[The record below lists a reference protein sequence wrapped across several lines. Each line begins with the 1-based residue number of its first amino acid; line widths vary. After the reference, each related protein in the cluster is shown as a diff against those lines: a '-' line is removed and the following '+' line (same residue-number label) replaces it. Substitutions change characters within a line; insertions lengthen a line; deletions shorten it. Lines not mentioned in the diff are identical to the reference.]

1 MESTSMI
8 SFIWDFLSDDVAIW
22 DGFHSPMLSW
32 LGSLAI
38 LAFFLWHAA
47 RLITNVGV
55 VQRCYGRVWPT
66 LKKLAVGRKAVGQEW
81 QSIQALAES
90 DRQLGRPLPRP
101 SRIDLDDV
109 QTLDAA
115 MRREPLLEQAWFHYR
130 KTFVI
135 ERTAW
140 FIEPRVFS
148 TRSASEFFTQDV
160 LAARLNLPFY
170 NQLPSLITG
179 LGLLFT
185 FLAIL
190 IGLSKL
196 HADGSQIVGIQGLI
210 NGLAGKFLTS
220 IIGLI
225 CANLFVLIEKSLFHR
240 FTLIQ
245 QQFLTLLD
253 ELFPRKTMEQMLENF
268 NPNGQPGAVP
278 TVAPAAVPA
287 DLADRLAATVGDR
300 LTSAISAMTTTMQT
314 LTARG
319 AGDAYPAYERLAEDM
334 ARAIK
339 REMSTPLHELN
350 QAIQELT
357 RSVAGLRSESR
368 ERDGGGSPAIRFNG
382 EDPTVAE
389 EHEPCDGA
397 MAGLRWFATWHEQT
411 PA

>member
-8 SFIWDFLSDDVAIW
+8 SFVWDFLSEDVAIW
-22 DGFHSPMLSW
+22 DGLHSPMLSW
-32 LGSLAI
+32 LGSLAL

-47 RLITNVGV
+47 RLITNVAV
-55 VQRCYGRVWPT
+55 VQRCYARVWPT

-101 SRIDLDDV
+101 SRVDLDDV
-109 QTLDAA
+109 QALDTA

-140 FIEPRVFS
+140 FIEPRVFT
-148 TRSASEFFTQDV
+148 TRSASDFFTQDV

-170 NQLPSLITG
+170 HQLPSLITG

-240 FTLIQ
+240 FTLTQ
-245 QQFLTLLD
+245 QRFLTLLD

-268 NPNGQPGAVP
+268 NPAGQPAG
-278 TVAPAAVPA
+278 TAVPA
-287 DLADRLAATVGDR
+287 PVPGDLADRLAATVGDR
-300 LTSAISAMTTTMQT
+300 LTTAISAMTTTLQAV
-314 LTARG
+314 TARG
-319 AGDAYPAYERLAEDM
+319 TGETYPVYEQLADDM

-339 REMSTPLHELN
+339 REMSAPLHELN

-357 RSVAGLRSESR
+357 RSVAGLRSEPR
-368 ERDGGGSPAIRFNG
+368 ERDARGATSLRFDKEAG
-382 EDPTVAE
+382 TACE
-389 EHEPCDGA
+389 EETPCDGA
-397 MAGLRWFATWHEQT
+397 MVGLRWFANWQEQS

>member
-1 MESTSMI
+1 
-8 SFIWDFLSDDVAIW
+8 
-22 DGFHSPMLSW
+22 
-32 LGSLAI
+32 
-38 LAFFLWHAA
+38 
-47 RLITNVGV
+47 
-55 VQRCYGRVWPT
+55 
-66 LKKLAVGRKAVGQEW
+66 VGRKTVGQEW

-170 NQLPSLITG
+170 HQLPSLITG

-268 NPNGQPGAVP
+268 NPAGQSATTAATPA
-278 TVAPAAVPA
+278 AAVPG
-287 DLADRLAATVGDR
+287 DLAERLAATVGDR
-300 LTSAISAMTTTMQT
+300 LTTAVSAMTTTMQA

-319 AGDAYPAYERLAEDM
+319 TGEAHPAYERLAEDM
-334 ARAIK
+334 ACAIK
-339 REMSTPLHELN
+339 REMAAPLRELN

-357 RSVAGLRSESR
+357 RSVAGLRSEPR
-368 ERDGGGSPAIRFNG
+368 ESEAVGAGARRFNG
-382 EDPTVAE
+382 EAATPNE
-389 EHEPCDGA
+389 EDEPCDEA
-397 MAGLRWFATWHEQT
+397 MAGLRWFADWQERS

>member
-8 SFIWDFLSDDVAIW
+8 SFIWDFLSEDVAIW
-22 DGFHSPMLSW
+22 DGLHSPMLSW

-38 LAFFLWHAA
+38 LVFFLWHAA
-47 RLITNVGV
+47 RLITNVSV

-66 LKKLAVGRKAVGQEW
+66 LKKLAVGRKTVGQEW

-101 SRIDLDDV
+101 SRVDLEDV
-109 QTLDAA
+109 QALDAA

-140 FIEPRVFS
+140 FIEPRVFT

-170 NQLPSLITG
+170 HQLPSLITG

-190 IGLSKL
+190 IGLSTL
-196 HADGSQIVGIQGLI
+196 QQR
-210 NGLAGKFLTS
+210 FLTM
-220 IIGLI
+220 
-225 CANLFVLIEKSLFHR
+225 
-240 FTLIQ
+240 
-245 QQFLTLLD
+245 LD

-268 NPNGQPGAVP
+268 NPAAQPA
-278 TVAPAAVPA
+278 TASTATPAAVPA

-300 LTSAISAMTTTMQT
+300 LTTAVSAMTTTMQA
-314 LTARG
+314 LAARG
-319 AGDAYPAYERLAEDM
+319 SGEAHPAYERLAEDM
-334 ARAIK
+334 ACAIK
-339 REMSTPLHELN
+339 REMAVPLRELN

-357 RSVAGLRSESR
+357 RSVSGLQTAPR
-368 ERDGGGSPAIRFNG
+368 ERDVPGSMRPRFN
-382 EDPTVAE
+382 E
-389 EHEPCDGA
+389 EAPGINEESEPCDGA
-397 MAGLRWFATWHEQT
+397 MAGLRWFASWHEQT

>member
-1 MESTSMI
+1 MEATSTI
-8 SFIWDFLSDDVAIW
+8 AFIWELLSEDVAVW
-22 DGFHSPMLSW
+22 DGLHSPMLSW
-32 LGSLAI
+32 LGSLGI
-38 LAFFLWHAA
+38 LVFFLWHVT
-47 RLITNVGV
+47 RLMVNVSV

-66 LKKLAVGRKAVGQEW
+66 LKKLAVGRKTVGQEW
-81 QSIQALAES
+81 QSIQAMAES

-148 TRSASEFFTQDV
+148 TRAASEFFTQDV

-170 NQLPSLITG
+170 HQLPSLITG

-245 QQFLTLLD
+245 QRFLTLLD

-268 NPNGQPGAVP
+268 NPAGQSSI
-278 TVAPAAVPA
+278 AAVTAPQPVVPG
-287 DLADRLAATVGDR
+287 DLAERLAATVGER
-300 LTSAISAMTTTMQT
+300 LTSALSALTTTMQG

-319 AGDAYPAYERLAEDM
+319 NGEAAPSYEHLAEDM

-339 REMSTPLHELN
+339 REMAAPIHELN
-350 QAIQELT
+350 QAIQDLT
-357 RSVAGLRSESR
+357 RSVAGLRNEREAVATTERRLDVKEPASSE
-368 ERDGGGSPAIRFNG
+368 EG
-382 EDPTVAE
+382 
-389 EHEPCDGA
+389 EPCEPA
-397 MAGLRWFATWHEQT
+397 MSGLRWFANWHERS

>member
-1 MESTSMI
+1 MEATSTI
-8 SFIWDFLSDDVAIW
+8 AFIWEFLSGDVAVW
-22 DGFHSPMLSW
+22 DGLHSPMLSW
-32 LGSLAI
+32 LGSLGI
-38 LAFFLWHAA
+38 LAFFLWHVA

-66 LKKLAVGRKAVGQEW
+66 LEKLAVGRKTVGQEW

-90 DRQLGRPLPRP
+90 NRQMGRPLPRP
-101 SRIDLDDV
+101 SRIDLEDV
-109 QTLDAA
+109 QALDAA

-148 TRSASEFFTQDV
+148 TRAASEFFTQDV

-170 NQLPSLITG
+170 HQLPSLITG
-179 LGLLFT
+179 IGLLFT

-196 HADGSQIVGIQGLI
+196 HADGSEIVGIQGLI

-220 IIGLI
+220 IVGLI

-240 FTLIQ
+240 FTLTQ
-245 QQFLTLLD
+245 QRFLTLLD

-268 NPNGQPGAVP
+268 NPSGQPSVAAV
-278 TVAPAAVPA
+278 PAAVPG
-287 DLADRLAATVGDR
+287 DLAERLAATVGDR
-300 LTSAISAMTTTMQT
+300 LTTSISALTTAMQA
-314 LTARG
+314 LTTRG
-319 AGDAYPAYERLAEDM
+319 TGEGQPTYEHLAEDM

-339 REMSTPLHELN
+339 REMAAPIHELN
-350 QAIQELT
+350 QAIQDLT
-357 RSVAGLRSESR
+357 RSVAGLRNGRHDR
-368 ERDGGGSPAIRFNG
+368 EAVDGTERRTDAEPPAFG
-382 EDPTVAE
+382 EAVEACDP
-389 EHEPCDGA
+389 A
-397 MAGLRWFATWHEQT
+397 MSGLRWFANWHERS

>member
-1 MESTSMI
+1 MEATPAI
-8 SFIWDFLSDDVAIW
+8 SFIWDFLSEDVAVW
-22 DGFHSPMLSW
+22 DGLHSPMLSW
-32 LGSLAI
+32 LGSLGI

-47 RLITNVGV
+47 RLITNVSV

-66 LKKLAVGRKAVGQEW
+66 LKKLAVGRKTVGQEW

-101 SRIDLDDV
+101 SRIDLEDV
-109 QTLDAA
+109 QALDTA

-148 TRSASEFFTQDV
+148 TRAASEFFTQDV

-170 NQLPSLITG
+170 HQLPSLITG

-240 FTLIQ
+240 FTLDQ
-245 QQFLTLLD
+245 QRFLALLD

-268 NPNGQPGAVP
+268 SPSGQPAAGVAPVAVP
-278 TVAPAAVPA
+278 GH
-287 DLADRLAATVGDR
+287 LAATVGDR
-300 LTSAISAMTTTMQT
+300 LTTAISALTTTMQT
-314 LTARG
+314 LATRG
-319 AGDAYPAYERLAEDM
+319 NGEGPAVYERLAEDM
-334 ARAIK
+334 AKAIK
-339 REMSTPLHELN
+339 REMVAPIQDLN

-357 RSVAGLRSESR
+357 RSVAGLRNERHEREAIGAPALRFEGETPAASEQ
-368 ERDGGGSPAIRFNG
+368 EA
-382 EDPTVAE
+382 
-389 EHEPCDGA
+389 PCDAA
-397 MAGLRWFATWHEQT
+397 MSGLRWFANWHERS

>member
-1 MESTSMI
+1 MEASSTI
-8 SFIWDFLSDDVAIW
+8 AFIWELLSEDVALW
-22 DGFHSPMLSW
+22 DGLHSPMLSW
-32 LGSLAI
+32 LGSLGI
-38 LAFFLWHAA
+38 LAFFLWHAVS
-47 RLITNVGV
+47 LVINVSV

-66 LKKLAVGRKAVGQEW
+66 LKKLAVGRKTVGQEW
-81 QSIQALAES
+81 QSIQAMAES

-148 TRSASEFFTQDV
+148 TRAASEFFTQDI
-160 LAARLNLPFY
+160 LAARLNVPFY
-170 NQLPSLITG
+170 HQLPSLITG

-240 FTLIQ
+240 FTLTQ
-245 QQFLTLLD
+245 QRFLTLLD

-268 NPNGQPGAVP
+268 NPAGQSSITAVASP
-278 TVAPAAVPA
+278 QPAVPA
-287 DLADRLAATVGDR
+287 DLPERLAAAVGDR
-300 LTSAISAMTTTMQT
+300 LTGAISALTTTVQG
-314 LTARG
+314 LTVRG
-319 AGDAYPAYERLAEDM
+319 NGESPSAYEHLAEDM
-334 ARAIK
+334 ARAMK
-339 REMSTPLHELN
+339 REMAAPIHELN
-350 QAIQELT
+350 QAIQELA
-357 RSVAGLRSESR
+357 RSVAGLRN
-368 ERDGGGSPAIRFNG
+368 ERGVVATVERRLDVTEPASG
-382 EDPTVAE
+382 EEA
-389 EHEPCDGA
+389 EPCEPA
-397 MAGLRWFATWHEQT
+397 MSGLRWFANWHERS

>member
-8 SFIWDFLSDDVAIW
+8 SLAWEFLSDDVAIW
-22 DGFHSPMLSW
+22 DGLHSPMLSW

-47 RLITNVGV
+47 RLITNVGL
-55 VQRCYGRVWPT
+55 VQRCYTRVWPI
-66 LKKLAVGRKAVGQEW
+66 LKKLAVGRKTVGQEW

-101 SRIDLDDV
+101 SRVDLEDV
-109 QTLDAA
+109 QALDAA

-140 FIEPRVFS
+140 FIEPRVFT

-170 NQLPSLITG
+170 HQLPSLITG

-240 FTLIQ
+240 FTIIQ
-245 QQFLTLLD
+245 QRFLTILD

-268 NPNGQPGAVP
+268 NPAAQPA
-278 TVAPAAVPA
+278 TAFTATPATVPA

-300 LTSAISAMTTTMQT
+300 LTTAVSAMTTTMQA
-314 LTARG
+314 LAARG
-319 AGDAYPAYERLAEDM
+319 TGEAHPAYERLAEDM
-334 ARAIK
+334 ACAIK
-339 REMSTPLHELN
+339 REMATPLRELN

-357 RSVAGLRSESR
+357 RSVAGLRTESR
-368 ERDGGGSPAIRFNG
+368 ERDAAGSTRPRFNEEAAG
-382 EDPTVAE
+382 IDAE
-389 EHEPCDGA
+389 NEPCDGA
-397 MAGLRWFATWHEQT
+397 MAGLRWFASWHEQT

>member
-1 MESTSMI
+1 MEASSTI
-8 SFIWDFLSDDVAIW
+8 AFIWELLSEDVALW
-22 DGFHSPMLSW
+22 DGLHSPMLSW
-32 LGSLAI
+32 LGSLGI
-38 LAFFLWHAA
+38 LAFFLWHAVS
-47 RLITNVGV
+47 LVINVSV

-66 LKKLAVGRKAVGQEW
+66 LKKLAVGRKTVGQEW
-81 QSIQALAES
+81 QSIQAMAES

-148 TRSASEFFTQDV
+148 TRAASEFFTQDV
-160 LAARLNLPFY
+160 LAARLNVPFY
-170 NQLPSLITG
+170 HQLPSLITG

-240 FTLIQ
+240 FTLTQ
-245 QQFLTLLD
+245 QRFLTLLD

-268 NPNGQPGAVP
+268 NPAGQSSVTAVASP
-278 TVAPAAVPA
+278 QPAVPA
-287 DLADRLAATVGDR
+287 DLPERLAAAVGDR
-300 LTSAISAMTTTMQT
+300 LTGAISALTTTVQG
-314 LTARG
+314 LTVRG
-319 AGDAYPAYERLAEDM
+319 NGESPSAYEHLAEDM
-334 ARAIK
+334 ARAMK
-339 REMSTPLHELN
+339 REMAAPIHELN
-350 QAIQELT
+350 QAIQELA
-357 RSVAGLRSESR
+357 RSVAGLRN
-368 ERDGGGSPAIRFNG
+368 ERGVVATVERRLDVTEPASG
-382 EDPTVAE
+382 EEA
-389 EHEPCDGA
+389 EPCEPA
-397 MAGLRWFATWHEQT
+397 MSGLRWFANWHERS

>member
-1 MESTSMI
+1 
-8 SFIWDFLSDDVAIW
+8 
-22 DGFHSPMLSW
+22 
-32 LGSLAI
+32 
-38 LAFFLWHAA
+38 
-47 RLITNVGV
+47 
-55 VQRCYGRVWPT
+55 
-66 LKKLAVGRKAVGQEW
+66 LKKLAVGRKTVGQEW

-90 DRQLGRPLPRP
+90 NKQLRQPLPRP

-148 TRSASEFFTQDV
+148 TRTAAEFFTQDV

-170 NQLPSLITG
+170 HQLPSLITG
-179 LGLLFT
+179 IGLLFT

-240 FTLIQ
+240 FALTQ
-245 QQFLTLLD
+245 QRFLTVLD

-268 NPNGQPGAVP
+268 NPAGQPSI
-278 TVAPAAVPA
+278 AAVTAPQPA
-287 DLADRLAATVGDR
+287 IPGDLAERLAATVGDR
-300 LTSAISAMTTTMQT
+300 LTAAISALSTTMQSMT
-314 LTARG
+314 VHG
-319 AGDAYPAYERLAEDM
+319 NGEGPSVYEHLADDM

-339 REMSTPLHELN
+339 REMAAPIHELN
-350 QAIQELT
+350 QAIQDLT
-357 RSVAGLRSESR
+357 RSVTGLRN
-368 ERDGGGSPAIRFNG
+368 ERAAAGTAEHRSDGKQAATG
-382 EDPTVAE
+382 EE
-389 EHEPCDGA
+389 GEPCDPA
-397 MAGLRWFATWHEQT
+397 MSGLRWFASWHEQS

>member
-8 SFIWDFLSDDVAIW
+8 SFLWDFLSDDVAIW

-38 LAFFLWHAA
+38 LVFFLWHAA

-66 LKKLAVGRKAVGQEW
+66 LKKLAVGRKTVGQEW

-90 DRQLGRPLPRP
+90 DRQLGRSLPRP

-160 LAARLNLPFY
+160 LATRLNLPFY
-170 NQLPSLITG
+170 HQLPSLITG

-268 NPNGQPGAVP
+268 NPNGQPGAAP
-278 TVAPAAVPA
+278 TVAPAAVPN

-319 AGDAYPAYERLAEDM
+319 TGDAHPAYERLAEDM

-357 RSVAGLRSESR
+357 RSVAGLRSDSR
-368 ERDGGGSPAIRFNG
+368 ERDGAGASVIRFNA
-382 EDPTVAE
+382 EEPTAAE

-397 MAGLRWFATWHEQT
+397 MAGLRWFATWHERT

>member
-1 MESTSMI
+1 MEASSTI
-8 SFIWDFLSDDVAIW
+8 AFIWELLSEDVALW
-22 DGFHSPMLSW
+22 DGLHSPMLSW
-32 LGSLAI
+32 LGSLGI
-38 LAFFLWHAA
+38 LAFFLWHAVS
-47 RLITNVGV
+47 LMINVSV

-66 LKKLAVGRKAVGQEW
+66 LKKLAVGRKTVGQEW
-81 QSIQALAES
+81 QSIQAMAES

-148 TRSASEFFTQDV
+148 TRAASEFFTQDV
-160 LAARLNLPFY
+160 LAARLNVPFY
-170 NQLPSLITG
+170 HQLPSLITG

-240 FTLIQ
+240 FTLTQ
-245 QQFLTLLD
+245 QRFLTLLD

-268 NPNGQPGAVP
+268 NPAGQSSITAVTP
-278 TVAPAAVPA
+278 PQPAVPA
-287 DLADRLAATVGDR
+287 DLPERLAAAVGDR
-300 LTSAISAMTTTMQT
+300 LTSAISALATTMQG
-314 LTARG
+314 LTVRG
-319 AGDAYPAYERLAEDM
+319 NGESPSAYEHLAEDM
-334 ARAIK
+334 ARAMK
-339 REMSTPLHELN
+339 REVAAPIHELN

-357 RSVAGLRSESR
+357 RSVAGLRNER
-368 ERDGGGSPAIRFNG
+368 EAVATAERRLDVTEPASG
-382 EDPTVAE
+382 EEAAPC
-389 EHEPCDGA
+389 EPA
-397 MAGLRWFATWHEQT
+397 MSGLRWFANWHERS

>member
-1 MESTSMI
+1 MDATSTI
-8 SFIWDFLSDDVAIW
+8 SFIWDFLSQDIAVW
-22 DGFHSPMLSW
+22 RGLHSPMLSW
-32 LGSLAI
+32 LGSLGI
-38 LAFFLWHAA
+38 LAFFLWHVA
-47 RLITNVGV
+47 RLITNVVV
-55 VQRCYGRVWPT
+55 VQRCYGRVWPA
-66 LKKLAVGRKAVGQEW
+66 LKKLAVGRKTVGQEW

-101 SRIDLDDV
+101 SRIDLEDV

-148 TRSASEFFTQDV
+148 TRTASEFFTQDV

-170 NQLPSLITG
+170 HQLPSLITG

-240 FTLIQ
+240 FTLAQ
-245 QQFLTLLD
+245 QRFLTLLD

-268 NPNGQPGAVP
+268 SPAGQPA
-278 TVAPAAVPA
+278 TSVAPAAVPG

-300 LTSAISAMTTTMQT
+300 LTAAITAMTTTMQA
-314 LTARG
+314 LTTRG
-319 AGDAYPAYERLAEDM
+319 NGDGPAAYEHLAEDM

-339 REMSTPLHELN
+339 REMAAPIHDLN

-357 RSVAGLRSESR
+357 RSVAGLRN
-368 ERDGGGSPAIRFNG
+368 ERQGMGAI
-382 EDPTVAE
+382 DPTKRRFDE
-389 EHEPCDGA
+389 EPMDSSEKEEPGDGS
-397 MAGLRWFATWHEQT
+397 MAGLRWFANWHERS

>member
-1 MESTSMI
+1 MEASSTI
-8 SFIWDFLSDDVAIW
+8 AFIWELLSEDVALW
-22 DGFHSPMLSW
+22 DGLHSPMLSW
-32 LGSLAI
+32 LGSLGI
-38 LAFFLWHAA
+38 LAFFLWHAVS
-47 RLITNVGV
+47 LVINVSV

-66 LKKLAVGRKAVGQEW
+66 LKKLAVGRKTVGQEW
-81 QSIQALAES
+81 QSIQAMAES

-148 TRSASEFFTQDV
+148 TRAASEFFTQDV
-160 LAARLNLPFY
+160 LAARLNVPFY
-170 NQLPSLITG
+170 HQLPSLITG

-240 FTLIQ
+240 FTLTQ
-245 QQFLTLLD
+245 QRFLTLLD

-268 NPNGQPGAVP
+268 NPAGQSSITAVASP
-278 TVAPAAVPA
+278 QPAVPA
-287 DLADRLAATVGDR
+287 DLPERLAAAVGDR
-300 LTSAISAMTTTMQT
+300 LTGAISALTTTVQG
-314 LTARG
+314 LTVRG
-319 AGDAYPAYERLAEDM
+319 NGESPSAYEHLAEDM
-334 ARAIK
+334 ARAMK
-339 REMSTPLHELN
+339 QEMAAPIHELN
-350 QAIQELT
+350 QAIQELA
-357 RSVAGLRSESR
+357 RSVAGLRN
-368 ERDGGGSPAIRFNG
+368 ERGVVATVERRLDVTEPASG
-382 EDPTVAE
+382 EEA
-389 EHEPCDGA
+389 EPCEPA
-397 MAGLRWFATWHEQT
+397 MSGLRWFANWHERS

>member
-1 MESTSMI
+1 MEASSTI
-8 SFIWDFLSDDVAIW
+8 AFIWELLSEDVALW
-22 DGFHSPMLSW
+22 DGLHSPMLSW
-32 LGSLAI
+32 LGSLGI
-38 LAFFLWHAA
+38 LAFFLWHAVS
-47 RLITNVGV
+47 LVINVSV

-66 LKKLAVGRKAVGQEW
+66 LKKLAVGRKTVGQEW
-81 QSIQALAES
+81 QSIQAMAES

-148 TRSASEFFTQDV
+148 TRTASEFFTQDV
-160 LAARLNLPFY
+160 LAARLNVPFY
-170 NQLPSLITG
+170 HQLPSLITG

-240 FTLIQ
+240 FTLTQ
-245 QQFLTLLD
+245 QRFLTLLD

-268 NPNGQPGAVP
+268 NPAGQSSITAVASP
-278 TVAPAAVPA
+278 QPAVPA
-287 DLADRLAATVGDR
+287 DLPERLAAAVGDR
-300 LTSAISAMTTTMQT
+300 LTGAISALTTTVQG
-314 LTARG
+314 LTVRG
-319 AGDAYPAYERLAEDM
+319 NGESPSAYEHLAEDM
-334 ARAIK
+334 ARAMK
-339 REMSTPLHELN
+339 REMAAPIHELN
-350 QAIQELT
+350 QAIQELA
-357 RSVAGLRSESR
+357 RSVAGLRN
-368 ERDGGGSPAIRFNG
+368 ERGVVATVERRLDVTEPASG
-382 EDPTVAE
+382 EEA
-389 EHEPCDGA
+389 EPCEPA
-397 MAGLRWFATWHEQT
+397 MSGLRWFANWHERS

>member
-1 MESTSMI
+1 MEATSII
-8 SFIWDFLSDDVAIW
+8 SFIWEFLSEDVAVW
-22 DGFHSPMLSW
+22 DGLHSPMLSW
-32 LGSLAI
+32 LGSLGI

-47 RLITNVGV
+47 RLITNVSV

-66 LKKLAVGRKAVGQEW
+66 LKKLAVGRKTVGQEW

-101 SRIDLDDV
+101 SRIDLEDV

-115 MRREPLLEQAWFHYR
+115 MRHEPLLAQAWFHYR

-140 FIEPRVFS
+140 FIEPRVFT
-148 TRSASEFFTQDV
+148 TRAASEFFTQDV
-160 LAARLNLPFY
+160 LAAKLNLPFY
-170 NQLPSLITG
+170 HQLPSLITG

-240 FTLIQ
+240 FTLTQ
-245 QQFLTLLD
+245 QRFLTLLD

-268 NPNGQPGAVP
+268 NPAGQPGTGA
-278 TVAPAAVPA
+278 APAAVQS

-300 LTSAISAMTTTMQT
+300 LTTAISAMTTTMQA

-319 AGDAYPAYERLAEDM
+319 NGDALPAYEHLAEDM

-339 REMSTPLHELN
+339 REMAAPIHELN
-350 QAIQELT
+350 QAIQELA
-357 RSVAGLRSESR
+357 RSVTGLRNERHEREATGATARRFDGEAAAASE
-368 ERDGGGSPAIRFNG
+368 
-382 EDPTVAE
+382 AE
-389 EHEPCDGA
+389 EPCDAA
-397 MAGLRWFATWHEQT
+397 MSGLRWFASWHERS

>member
-1 MESTSMI
+1 MDATSTI
-8 SFIWDFLSDDVAIW
+8 SFIWDFLSEDISVW
-22 DGFHSPMLSW
+22 DGLHSPMLSW
-32 LGSLAI
+32 LGSLGI
-38 LAFFLWHAA
+38 LAFFLWHVA
-47 RLITNVGV
+47 RLITNVAV
-55 VQRCYGRVWPT
+55 VQRCYVRVWPT
-66 LKKLAVGRKAVGQEW
+66 LKKLAVGRKTVGQEW

-101 SRIDLDDV
+101 SRIDLEDV
-109 QTLDAA
+109 QTLDTA

-148 TRSASEFFTQDV
+148 TRAASEFFTQDV

-170 NQLPSLITG
+170 HQLPSLITG

-225 CANLFVLIEKSLFHR
+225 CANLFVLVEKSLFHR
-240 FTLIQ
+240 FTLTQ
-245 QQFLTLLD
+245 QRFLTLLD

-268 NPNGQPGAVP
+268 RPAGQPAMSA
-278 TVAPAAVPA
+278 APAAVPG

-300 LTSAISAMTTTMQT
+300 LTTAISAMTTTMQA
-314 LTARG
+314 LTTRG
-319 AGDAYPAYERLAEDM
+319 NGEGTAAYEHLAEDM

-339 REMSTPLHELN
+339 REMAAPIHDLN

-357 RSVAGLRSESR
+357 RSVAGLRSER
-368 ERDGGGSPAIRFNG
+368 QGRNAI
-382 EDPTVAE
+382 DPTE
-389 EHEPCDGA
+389 RRFDGEPTDSHEKEEPCDGA
-397 MAGLRWFATWHEQT
+397 MAGLRWFANWHERS